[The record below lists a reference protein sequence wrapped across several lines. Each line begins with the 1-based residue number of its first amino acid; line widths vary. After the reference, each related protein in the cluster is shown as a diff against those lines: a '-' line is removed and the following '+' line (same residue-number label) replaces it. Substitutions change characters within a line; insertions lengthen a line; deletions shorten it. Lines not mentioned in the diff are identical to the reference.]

1 MDKIILTGGGTSGH
15 VTPNLSL
22 LPSLLDSGWEIHYF
36 GTQNGIESKIVPR
49 QFVTYHSIKAGKWRR
64 YFDWKNFI
72 DPINV
77 LIGIMQATVQ
87 IRKIKPRVIFS
98 KGGYVSVP
106 VVIAGWLNR
115 VPVIAHESD
124 LTPGLAN
131 RISTPFVHQL
141 CTSFEETLN
150 FLPSTKSLHVGSP
163 IREDLLNGDRETGLR
178 LCGFNDQKPIVL
190 ILGGSLGSVKLNK
203 CVRDTLPVLLE
214 NFQIV
219 HLCGKG
225 KMDNEWIG
233 IEGYKQ
239 FEYVDKEMSH
249 IYKITDIAVARSGS
263 NSIFEFLRLRIPS
276 LLIPLPKTASRGDQI
291 INAATFERL
300 GYSKTLL
307 EEHIT
312 NEIFVKELF
321 EVYKKRN
328 DYIENMKKAAVP
340 DGKSNILHILKKYK
354 SEV

>member
-1 MDKIILTGGGTSGH
+1 
-15 VTPNLSL
+15 
-22 LPSLLDSGWEIHYF
+22 
-36 GTQNGIESKIVPR
+36 
-49 QFVTYHSIKAGKWRR
+49 
-64 YFDWKNFI
+64 
-72 DPINV
+72 
-77 LIGIMQATVQ
+77 MQATVQ

-312 NEIFVKELF
+312 NEIFVKELLRCI
-321 EVYKKRN
+321 RN
-328 DYIENMKKAAVP
+328 VTI
-340 DGKSNILHILKKYK
+340 ILKI
-354 SEV
+354 